1 VLNHDVAIAT
11 LPYLVAPVVVGTF
24 FTWWIGRA
32 KHPSRAATAPVA
44 ESPLRLGAALQMAAA
59 FQLVLLLIVIV
70 RHRFGDAGVYTS
82 AALFGATDVDAL
94 AVAMTRTGDSTFSA
108 VAARA
113 IGVGIASNTVLKLGL
128 SLVVGRGVFR
138 RWAASALAVMLVGLI
153 ASVLLL
159 P

>member
-1 VLNHDVAIAT
+1 
-11 LPYLVAPVVVGTF
+11 
-24 FTWWIGRA
+24 
-32 KHPSRAATAPVA
+32 
-44 ESPLRLGAALQMAAA
+44 
-59 FQLVLLLIVIV
+59 
-70 RHRFGDAGVYTS
+70 
-82 AALFGATDVDAL
+82 
-94 AVAMTRTGDSTFSA
+94 MTRTGDSTFSA

-138 RWAASALAVMLVGLI
+138 RWVASALAVMLVGLI